1 MLLLDVMRGDATLF
15 IADGAGAQVY
25 QRSLAE
31 NGTFTTAAGT
41 AGTWT
46 VRLKFAE
53 ASGNA
58 TFHITKP

>member
-1 MLLLDVMRGDATLF
+1 
-15 IADGAGAQVY
+15 VY

-41 AGTWT
+41 PGAWT

-53 ASGNA
+53 ASGDA
-58 TFHITKP
+58 TFHITRP